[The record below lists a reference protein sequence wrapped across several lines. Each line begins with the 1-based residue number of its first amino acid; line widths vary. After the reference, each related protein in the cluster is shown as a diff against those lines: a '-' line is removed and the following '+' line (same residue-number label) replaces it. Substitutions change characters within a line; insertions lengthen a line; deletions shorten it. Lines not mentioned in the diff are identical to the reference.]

1 MTLNAPSAHASYKL
15 GHAKLKQAWSNA
27 ALIAYKSHTSI
38 IISLSFPMKMDT
50 KIVILLADV
59 ALSAVCHADIQYNIG
74 KKLGSG
80 IVCST
85 MFLFGQESLLSNA
98 NSSLSRLSF
107 LQEHRAVLLT
117 FCYKI
122 CPESHIKLI
131 TIQNKNNLIVLVFIQ
146 CPSTQDH
153 NVWSTYNSSPR
164 PGHSPSICSKYIWK
178 ESSKE
183 PLTPF
188 LE

>member
-107 LQEHRAVLLT
+107 LQEHSASHLLLQNM
-117 FCYKI
+117 
-122 CPESHIKLI
+122 PRI
-131 TIQNKNNLIVLVFIQ
+131 THQ
-146 CPSTQDH
+146 
-153 NVWSTYNSSPR
+153 TYNNTKQKQFDRFSFHP
-164 PGHSPSICSKYIWK
+164 
-178 ESSKE
+178 
-183 PLTPF
+183 TPF
-188 LE
+188 HARP